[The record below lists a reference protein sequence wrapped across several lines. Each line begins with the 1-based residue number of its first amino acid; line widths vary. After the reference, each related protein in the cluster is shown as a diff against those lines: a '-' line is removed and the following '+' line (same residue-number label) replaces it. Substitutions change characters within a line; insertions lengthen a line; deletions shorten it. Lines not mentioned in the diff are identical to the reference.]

1 MDILSRFPSYI
12 REAVII
18 VSKLERMEDLVI
30 CPPIVK
36 VLPTSS
42 SGVYI
47 SHLQIIA
54 SDILLCLQMDGLSD
68 EERGW
73 LILLVNLLPRFIS
86 TAPVRELGKKGKPMS
101 KFRSVQERTRKFME
115 NGGPSALWHDHLM
128 VSRFLERTDEKEAG
142 GANEEGSDL
151 LSSRELEKVEASLAC
166 GELHEASK
174 IMSSE
179 FGMLHMDTAEE
190 IEGFFYSKY
199 ERNAVENPQLAA
211 IVKEALDKAEDE
223 GLILSPKSR
232 DFEQL
237 LSAEEIMTTTRGP
250 AYARQKSADAGGWRP
265 FHLRCWAKIGG
276 HCLDLIVEV
285 ANLIACA
292 NVPENARWYTT
303 SQFFWVL
310 QHKQAKDKRR
320 LINPSVSALVTLSTS
335 TFMKGRSSI
344 TAENVAPVQM
354 GVGIRDGAGV
364 AGHLHALLDS
374 TAAAMATKKEDKVV
388 NLVAD
393 IGGFY
398 YGVSKTAWVGAL
410 IEAKDYAMLR
420 IAWSLLTSSEGKV
433 CSRTR
438 GGEAVFLDI
447 PVNGLPVGN
456 PLAAYLAT
464 LPVTLAYK
472 QSIKECTQGDPAAVN
487 RFSKNLSVAIYM
499 DDMDA
504 TGNLTYMVNF
514 LRVFTLRLREQGIAT
529 FAPGKGGIT
538 VLNGAMTVA
547 DKNRICVALFD
558 DAQTQRRHFELTG
571 HDTRAGSRRDGNGSY
586 AAAARGGG
594 RLKCDEIEDMRLAVN
609 DGKKAVKFLGGL
621 HGDCAALE
629 GAATEICAKVDKHVS
644 RVQQLAFMNQLTVL
658 QYTFVH
664 KYTFLMGQQG
674 AGSEFASV
682 WKHLDKATSGIVQ
695 NICGIRPE
703 EVKVQ
708 APRMPRWSAVQDQ
721 LLQIPSSMHG
731 GGLPSA
737 ESMAPYA
744 FLAKFLS
751 MAEFVK
757 EPSGSAN
764 SLRYRALTEVWT
776 NRESSEYAQQVHEAL
791 EMFLDLFA
799 RVEGRPPTME
809 ADGFDGK
816 TLESLPPP
824 IKFQR
829 LANKLVGKERYVKL
843 VDSMT
848 EGEKRLLSAR
858 NNQGHVGWYTSLG
871 FPISDACVSVLLQI
885 RLNVNGLGGFEEGD
899 RCPGVG
905 CNLKGELSAEHVV
918 GCVHVGPKGANSY
931 LHEALRHVV
940 KELLQASGVGF
951 DPQDLTK
958 HPVVLQRLKDAGY
971 VRKPGSGLHKGGD
984 ILATDIMGQ
993 PGQLGRNLEMVLDV
1007 TVTSKFGTT
1016 LDPLS
1021 ELTRLEKDKTA
1032 LYEKMYKLIDC
1043 DVYGLAVDAWGN
1055 LGPNVL
1061 RLIEQC
1067 EKHVGLGWEGSVPS
1081 WATWKCPTFKQAW
1094 MYKFIV
1100 TMQVAGASK
1109 LAYAASRVRSSRARR
1124 AQE

>member
-12 REAVII
+12 REAVLI
-18 VSKLERMEDLVI
+18 VSKLERMEDLPM

-86 TAPVRELGKKGKPMS
+86 TAPVRELGKKGNLIS

-115 NGGPSALWHDHLM
+115 NGGPSALWHDHLSL
-128 VSRFLERTDEKEAG
+128 SRFLERTGAKEAWEPN
-142 GANEEGSDL
+142 ADGSDV
-151 LSSRELEKVEASLAC
+151 LSPREIERVEASIAC
-166 GELHEASK
+166 GEVHEASK
-174 IMSSE
+174 VICSE
-179 FGMLHMDTAEE
+179 FSMLYMDTTEE
-190 IEGFFYSKY
+190 IEELFYSKY
-199 ERNAVENPQLAA
+199 DRNAVENPQLAA
-211 IVKEALDKAEDE
+211 VVKKALVKAEDD
-223 GLILSPKSR
+223 GLIMSPNNR

-237 LSAEEIMTTTRGP
+237 LSADEILLTTRGP
-250 AYARQKSADAGGWRP
+250 AYARQKTPDAGGWRP
-265 FHLRCWAKIGG
+265 FHLRCWARIGG
-276 HCLDLIVEV
+276 HCLDLLVAV
-285 ANLIACA
+285 ANTIACA
-292 NVPENARWYTT
+292 NVPANVKWYMT
-303 SQFFWVL
+303 SQYFWVL
-310 QHKQAKDKRR
+310 QHRQVKDKRR
-320 LINPSVSALVTLSTS
+320 HVNPSVAALVTLSTS
-335 TFMKGRSSI
+335 TFMKGRGAI
-344 TAENVAPVQM
+344 TTENVAPVQM
-354 GVGIRDGAGV
+354 AVGTRDGAGV

-374 TAAAMATKKEDKVV
+374 TAASMVSKKEDKVV

-393 IGGFY
+393 IKGFY
-398 YGVSKTAWVGAL
+398 YGVSKAAWVAGL
-410 IEAKDYAMLR
+410 IEAKDFAMLR
-420 IAWSLLTSSEGKV
+420 LAWSLLTSPDGRV

-438 GGEAVFLDI
+438 GGEAAYIPI
-447 PVNGLPVGN
+447 PVDGLPVGN

-464 LPVTLAYK
+464 LPVSSAYRHT
-472 QSIKECTQGDPAAVN
+472 IKECTQGDPEAKS
-487 RFSKNLSVAIYM
+487 RFSRNLSVSIYM

-504 TGNLTYMVNF
+504 TGNLSYLVNF
-514 LRVFTLRLREQGIAT
+514 LRVFTLRLREQGTAT

-538 VLNGAMTVA
+538 VLNGTLTVP

-558 DAQTQRRHFELTG
+558 DAQTQRKYFDATG
-571 HDTRAGSRRDGNGSY
+571 HDTRAGSRRGGTGSY
-586 AAAARGGG
+586 AAATSGGG
-594 RLKCDEIEDMRLAVN
+594 KVHRIEAEDMRLPVK
-609 DGKKAVKFLGGL
+609 DGLQAVKFLGGL
-621 HGDCAALE
+621 HGDSVALE
-629 GAATEICAKVDKHVS
+629 ESATEICVKVDKHAA
-644 RVQQLAFMNQLTVL
+644 RIQQLGFMNQLTVL
-658 QYTFVH
+658 QYTFAH

-674 AGSEFASV
+674 AGNEFVSV
-682 WKHLDKATSGIVQ
+682 WKHLDKVTSGIAQ

-703 EVKVQ
+703 EVNVK
-708 APRMPRWSAVQDQ
+708 APRIPRWTEAQDQ
-721 LLQIPSSMHG
+721 LLRISSSKHG
-731 GGLPSA
+731 GGLPSV
-737 ESMAPYA
+737 EKMAPYV

-751 MAEFVK
+751 MVAFVQ
-757 EPSGSAN
+757 
-764 SLRYRALTEVWT
+764 
-776 NRESSEYAQQVHEAL
+776 ESSESTSSLRHMALKEVWRNKGSSDYAQQVHEAL
-791 EMFLDLFA
+791 NMFLELFT
-799 RVEGRPPTME
+799 RVEGRPPTIE
-809 ADGFDGK
+809 TDGFDGK
-816 TLESLPPP
+816 TLESLPSPL
-824 IKFQR
+824 KFQK
-829 LANKLVGKERYVKL
+829 LANKLVGKESYVKL

-848 EGEKRLLSAR
+848 EGEKRLFSAR
-858 NNQGHVGWYTSLG
+858 NNQGHAGWYTSLG

-931 LHEALRHVV
+931 LHEALRHEV
-940 KELLQASGVGF
+940 KALLKASGVGF

-958 HPVVLQRLKDAGY
+958 HPAILQRLKDAGY

-984 ILATDIMGQ
+984 ILAMDIMGQ

-1007 TVTSKFGTT
+1007 TVTSKLGTT

-1021 ELTRLEKDKTA
+1021 ELMRLEKDKTD